1 MTSDPPRHRL
11 ATISSSTPSCQ
22 LVPVT
27 RNIAEAAA
35 APAQAKP
42 AKSRVGR
49 VARSAI
55 APTKTS
61 TSADTMVERVR
72 V

>member
-1 MTSDPPRHRL
+1 M
-11 ATISSSTPSCQ
+11 
-22 LVPVT
+22 PVT
-27 RNIAEAAA
+27 KNIGEAAA

-61 TSADTMVERVR
+61 TSADTMVEMVR
-72 V
+72 